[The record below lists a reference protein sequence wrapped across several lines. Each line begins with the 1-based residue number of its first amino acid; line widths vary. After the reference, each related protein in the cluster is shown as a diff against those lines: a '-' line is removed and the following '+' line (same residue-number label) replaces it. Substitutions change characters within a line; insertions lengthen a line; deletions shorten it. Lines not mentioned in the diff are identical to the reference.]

1 MNETIATAIKYQ
13 KEAYN
18 RHIEELFQIVEEK
31 IILCSK
37 RGMKTTLITEHD
49 FCNADATYLRSVY
62 ANNIDRFATELA
74 EHLEINEDLIKKVYS
89 RRVTKERKVI
99 GIYINWGEANDK

>member
-1 MNETIATAIKYQ
+1 MNKTISTAIKYQ

-18 RHIEELFQIVEEK
+18 RYIEVLFQIVEEK

-37 RGMKTTLITEHD
+37 RGMTTTLITEHD
-49 FCNADATYLRSVY
+49 FWIADARYLKSVY
-62 ANNIDRFATELA
+62 ANNIDRFAAELA
-74 EHLEINEDLIKKVYS
+74 EHLEINEDLINKVYS
-89 RRVTKERKVI
+89 RKLTQESKVI